1 MILGE
6 PAPTQADL
14 HFRLFGFPVRIHP
27 YFWVVALILGMGGF
41 RGGPAEPVK
50 VLIWV
55 AVMFVSI
62 LIHELGHA
70 FFQRFY
76 GGHPWV
82 TLYSFGGLAS
92 CQDCDRSPRSQIAI
106 LLAGPGA
113 GFLFAAVVVLVMR
126 LSGHY
131 VGFSLK
137 NSPVDFEGL
146 GLDVVL
152 RQPMGPF
159 QAIFEPFE
167 SDRINDL
174 IGDLLQI
181 NILWGLVN
189 LLPIYPLD
197 GGQIARELFTL
208 GNSRQG
214 IVQSLQLSIGTA
226 ILVAIYGVVVSQ
238 SIFLGL
244 MFGILAYESYQ
255 ALQAYRNHWR

>member
-1 MILGE
+1 MLLGE
-6 PAPTQADL
+6 PPPSQADL

-27 YFWVVALILGMGGF
+27 FFWVVSLLLGMGGF
-41 RGGPAEPVK
+41 RSGKADPTA

-55 AVMFVSI
+55 VVVFISI

-70 FFQRFY
+70 FLQRFY
-76 GGHPWV
+76 GGHPWI

-92 CQDCDRSPRSQIAI
+92 CNDCDRSPRSQIAI

-113 GFLFAAVVVLVMR
+113 GFLFAAIVVLALR

-131 VGFSLK
+131 MGFALNETQIDLK
-137 NSPVDFEGL
+137 A
-146 GLDVVL
+146 LDLQRVL
-152 RQPMGPF
+152 IQPMGPF
-159 QAIFEPFE
+159 LAFFEPLT
-167 SDRINDL
+167 SRPINDM

-208 GNSRQG
+208 GNPRQG
-214 IVQSLQLSIGTA
+214 IVQSLQLSIGAA
-226 ILVAIYGVVVSQ
+226 ILMAIYGLVKQ
-238 SIFLGL
+238 NIFLCL
-244 MFGILAYESYQ
+244 MFGFLAYGSYQ
-255 ALQAYRNHWR
+255 ALQSYKSHWR